1 MSVVLGIDLGTQ
13 STKVLVYDAEAA
25 KVLALVSA
33 PHALISEADG
43 TREQEAGW
51 WLEALKTCM
60 AALDPALKQ
69 RVKAIGVSGQQ
80 HGFVPVDAA
89 GEVLHR
95 VKLWCDTST
104 VAECREIEA
113 RFGGA
118 QRMAAELGNA
128 VAPGFTASK
137 ILWLK
142 KKQPQAYA
150 KLRHILLPHDYL
162 NFWLTGQ
169 VSAEAGDAS
178 GTALF
183 NVPQRRW
190 DAGAVKA
197 LDPDRDLM
205 SCLPP
210 LTAAGK
216 ACGSLRAEIA
226 QALGLPAGIPVSA
239 GGGDNMMA
247 AIGTGTLEAGVVTVS
262 LGSSGTVFTRTPAPL
277 LDPQGRFAAFCSSDG
292 GWLPL
297 LCTMNCTLATE
308 LMREL
313 FGLSLEQMETAV
325 AAVAAGSGGAML
337 LPYFNGERVPDLPQ
351 AKGSI
356 LGLDPANT
364 RPGHL
369 LRATMESVA
378 YGLNLGLAAL
388 TELKMP
394 AKKVRLVG
402 GGAKSAVWR
411 QICADVFGLSVEVV
425 AVEEAAAFGAALQ
438 ALWTLEGGASE
449 TLATLQAKH
458 VRLDASHA
466 VRPGPA
472 VAVYQDGFGTY
483 LKHVKNISGP
493 SGA

>member
-1 MSVVLGIDLGTQ
+1 MSLVLGIDLGTQ
-13 STKVLVYDAEAA
+13 STKVLLYDAEAGRT
-25 KVLALVSA
+25 LAQASA

-43 TREQEAGW
+43 TREQEAAW
-51 WLEALKTCM
+51 WLEALQACM
-60 AALDPALKQ
+60 QSIDPALRQ

-80 HGFVPVDAA
+80 HGFVPLGAD
-89 GEVLHR
+89 GKVLHR

-113 RFGGA
+113 RYGGA

-142 KKQPQAYA
+142 KHVPQAYTQM
-150 KLRHILLPHDYL
+150 RHILLPHDYL

-169 VSAEAGDAS
+169 ASAEAGDAS

-190 DAGAVKA
+190 DAGALKA
-197 LDPDRDLM
+197 LDPERDLM
-205 SCLPP
+205 GCLPP
-210 LTAAGK
+210 LTEAGK
-216 ACGSLRAEIA
+216 ACGTLRAEA
-226 QALGLPAGIPVSA
+226 AKALGLPAGIPVSA

-247 AIGTGTLEAGVVTVS
+247 AIGTGTLESGVVTVS

-313 FGLSLEQMETAV
+313 FGLSLEQMEAAV
-325 AAVAAGSGGAML
+325 AAVPPGSGGAML

-356 LGLDPANT
+356 LGLDPSNT
-364 RPGHL
+364 RPGNL

-378 YGLNLGLAAL
+378 YGLNLGMAAL

-411 QICADVFGLSVEVV
+411 QICADVFGLEVEVV
-425 AVEEAAAFGAALQ
+425 AVEEAAALGAALQ
-438 ALWTLEGGASE
+438 ALWTLEGGKPES
-449 TLATLQAKH
+449 LAALQARH
-458 VRLDASHA
+458 VTLDASRA
-466 VRPGPA
+466 AKPGSA
-472 VAVYQDGFGTY
+472 RAAYQDGFGAY
-483 LKHVKNISGP
+483 QKLVKNFS
-493 SGA
+493 AL